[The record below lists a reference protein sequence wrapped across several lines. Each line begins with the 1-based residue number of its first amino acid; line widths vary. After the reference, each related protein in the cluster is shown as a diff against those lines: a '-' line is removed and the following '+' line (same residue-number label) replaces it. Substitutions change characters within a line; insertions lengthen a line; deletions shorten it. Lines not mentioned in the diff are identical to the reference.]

1 MKKRLYLVIYI
12 LVALLTPQ
20 HVEAQDNNESR
31 QIYLQAEEEYQV
43 GRLEQA
49 LKLLQ
54 TNINDFDGNLKQNA
68 YRLIA
73 LCYLAQDNTS
83 QTETYA
89 KLLLQENPYYTSI
102 QDPVRF
108 EDMIKRLKTGR
119 SATVTTASSQAESIN
134 EAPVPVTIITA
145 EMIEMLGYNKN
156 LNQILAAYI
165 PGVSVV
171 ASSTLDNI
179 AMHGAYSTGQEKI
192 LIMENG
198 HRLNAR
204 STNLG
209 RTDYAI
215 NTQKIDHIEVLR
227 GPASSLYGNVALTA
241 VVNIIT
247 KEGTS
252 INGISA
258 QYGYGSLHT
267 HKADLLAGTHF
278 MNCDISAWASFY
290 SSAGED
296 RYISPERDQS
306 LDIYRAV
313 APATYGGYGHINKY
327 ADKPSYDVG
336 VNLKLNDFSL
346 MFSRKSGKKAHQY
359 SMLGQLFNYD
369 EYRRYDGN
377 KPGYAMDENHAD
389 IGYKKSWG
397 NFSLNAS
404 VYGDWYNID
413 DYSVASDAMKY
424 SAFNEDGTPMKDEDG
439 NPVYTEWN
447 GAYQIYGW
455 KEMTVGTTMRGD
467 FNYTLGGM
475 NGNILAGMQY
485 EYFSMYD
492 SYAIVGQDFD
502 AIQFLVKESENPV
515 LSGRENII
523 SFFLQDKHYFTKK
536 LILNAGLRFDS
547 KYRANGTRINALS
560 PRLAFIYTPRTDF
573 SMKLSYSRSFVD
585 APYFYRRNTDNSYLG
600 AEGLKSEYLN
610 AIQFDVLGEI
620 APIHLSYDVNLFYN
634 KYENLLSFSDLFF
647 TDKNTNDGEYKCIG
661 LEASLAYSHRRL
673 TANANFYWQK
683 VVKADNYFYSENK
696 NAVLAVPNMT
706 ANLNIA
712 YKLLDKKKHE
722 LKIYGNAKYTGTKT
736 LTKDVTNILRTS
748 LEMTREVEE
757 FDLSSTLVVDAGIK
771 YTFNH
776 RLSLSLDCENLM
788 DTDHFLARPEFT
800 MFPYYE
806 RGRNLII
813 AASYQF

>member
-12 LVALLTPQ
+12 LVALLSPQ

-467 FNYTLGGM
+467 CNYTLGGM

-502 AIQFLVKESENPV
+502 AIQFLVRESENPV

-634 KYENLLSFSDLFF
+634 KFTDIIYAIPGAKLEDVKYRNSGKLDIIGAEMDVHYNYKRLRADLTASYTHLLSAKDYYYHDNHIFS
-647 TDKNTNDGEYKCIG
+647 
-661 LEASLAYSHRRL
+661 
-673 TANANFYWQK
+673 
-683 VVKADNYFYSENK
+683 
-696 NAVLAVPNMT
+696 VPNFVT
-706 ANLNIA
+706 NGVFS
-712 YKLLDKKKHE
+712 YKLLNKASNNLWITSNIRFSTNSYIQKV
-722 LKIYGNAKYTGTKT
+722 NA
-736 LTKDVTNILRTS
+736 
-748 LEMTREVEE
+748 EVYEE
-757 FDLSSTLVVDAGIK
+757 EKMPSSFIFDLGVRYQMGNHMTLRV
-771 YTFNH
+771 
-776 RLSLSLDCENLM
+776 DCENLFDKTTYTSGAM
-788 DTDHFLARPEFT
+788 VVAMPWYN
-800 MFPYYE
+800 P
-806 RGRNLII
+806 GRTLM
-813 AASYQF
+813 ASVNFKL

>member
-12 LVALLTPQ
+12 LVALLSPQ

-397 NFSLNAS
+397 NFSFNAS

-467 FNYTLGGM
+467 CNYTLGGM

-502 AIQFLVKESENPV
+502 AIQFLVRESENPV

-634 KYENLLSFSDLFF
+634 KFTDIIYAIPGAKLEDVKYRNSGKLDIIGAEMDVHYNYKRLRADLTASYTHLLSAKDYYYHDNHIFS
-647 TDKNTNDGEYKCIG
+647 
-661 LEASLAYSHRRL
+661 
-673 TANANFYWQK
+673 
-683 VVKADNYFYSENK
+683 
-696 NAVLAVPNMT
+696 VPNFVT
-706 ANLNIA
+706 NGVFS
-712 YKLLDKKKHE
+712 YKLLNKASNNLWITSNIRFSTNSYIQKV
-722 LKIYGNAKYTGTKT
+722 NAEVYEEEKMPS
-736 LTKDVTNILRTS
+736 NII
-748 LEMTREVEE
+748 
-757 FDLSSTLVVDAGIK
+757 FDLGARYQMGNHMTLRV
-771 YTFNH
+771 
-776 RLSLSLDCENLM
+776 DCENIFDKTTYTSGAMVVAMPWYNPGRTLM
-788 DTDHFLARPEFT
+788 
-800 MFPYYE
+800 
-806 RGRNLII
+806 
-813 AASYQF
+813 ASVNFKL

>member
-12 LVALLTPQ
+12 LVALLTPL

-397 NFSLNAS
+397 NFSFNAS

-502 AIQFLVKESENPV
+502 AIQFLVRESENPV

-634 KYENLLSFSDLFF
+634 KFTDIIYAIPGAKLEDVKYRNSGKLDIIGAEMDVHYNYKRLRADLTASYTHLLSAKDYYYHDNHIFS
-647 TDKNTNDGEYKCIG
+647 
-661 LEASLAYSHRRL
+661 
-673 TANANFYWQK
+673 
-683 VVKADNYFYSENK
+683 
-696 NAVLAVPNMT
+696 VPNFVT
-706 ANLNIA
+706 NGVFS
-712 YKLLDKKKHE
+712 YKLLNKASNNLWITSNIRFSTNSYIQKV
-722 LKIYGNAKYTGTKT
+722 NAEVYEEEKMPS
-736 LTKDVTNILRTS
+736 NII
-748 LEMTREVEE
+748 
-757 FDLSSTLVVDAGIK
+757 FDLGARYQMGNHMTLRV
-771 YTFNH
+771 
-776 RLSLSLDCENLM
+776 DCENIFDKTTYTSGAMVVAMPWYNPGRTLM
-788 DTDHFLARPEFT
+788 
-800 MFPYYE
+800 
-806 RGRNLII
+806 
-813 AASYQF
+813 ASVNFKL

>member
-12 LVALLTPQ
+12 LVALLSPQ

-108 EDMIKRLKTGR
+108 EDIIKRLKTGR

-369 EYRRYDGN
+369 DYRRYDGN

-467 FNYTLGGM
+467 CNYTLGGM

-502 AIQFLVKESENPV
+502 AIQFLVRESENPV

-634 KYENLLSFSDLFF
+634 KFTDIIYAIPGAKLEDVKYRNSGKLDIIGAEMDVHYNYKRLRADLTASYTHLLSAKDYYYHDNHIFS
-647 TDKNTNDGEYKCIG
+647 
-661 LEASLAYSHRRL
+661 
-673 TANANFYWQK
+673 
-683 VVKADNYFYSENK
+683 
-696 NAVLAVPNMT
+696 VPNFVT
-706 ANLNIA
+706 NGVFS
-712 YKLLDKKKHE
+712 YKLLNKASNNLWITSNIRFSTNSYIQKV
-722 LKIYGNAKYTGTKT
+722 NA
-736 LTKDVTNILRTS
+736 
-748 LEMTREVEE
+748 EVYEE
-757 FDLSSTLVVDAGIK
+757 EKMPSSFIFDLGARYQMGNHMTLRV
-771 YTFNH
+771 
-776 RLSLSLDCENLM
+776 DCENLFDKTTYTSGAM
-788 DTDHFLARPEFT
+788 VVAMPWYN
-800 MFPYYE
+800 P
-806 RGRNLII
+806 GRTLM
-813 AASYQF
+813 ASVNFKL